1 MSTKEEI
8 IKIQPE
14 IEELARSYGLDFFP
28 VIFELVDYDTMNQL
42 AAYGGFPIRYPHWR
56 FGMEYDQLSKGY
68 RYGLQKI
75 YEVVINT
82 NPCYAYLMDVNALV
96 DQKLV
101 MAHVYAHC
109 DFFKNNFF
117 FSHTN
122 RKMIDEMANHAA
134 RIRRHIDRFG
144 LETVENFI
152 DVCLSLE
159 NLIDYHSP
167 YIKRKNGDREV
178 SDNGA
183 PKPRI
188 KKLKSKKY
196 MEKFINPPE
205 FIERQKQRLEKEEQA
220 KKKKAQ
226 HLPEEPQRDVLL
238 FLLEH
243 APLEEWQQDILSII
257 REEAYYFA
265 PQGMTKIMNEG
276 WATYWH
282 SRMMTRHLLEPKE
295 VVDYAE
301 HHSGTVANHPGRL
314 NPYRI
319 GYLLFQDIEDRWNK
333 GKFGKDWEEC
343 DDWREKKH
351 WDKQL
356 GLGMQKIF
364 EVRKLYNDVTFIDT
378 FLTEDFA
385 REHKLFSF
393 AYNKENR
400 RYEIESREFNLIK
413 KRLLQSL
420 TNMGQPIIWV
430 LDANYKNRG
439 ELLLRHQFEGIP
451 LDEQYAEDVLKNLHT
466 IWKRPVHITT
476 KDEEGSP
483 TMLGFDGKN
492 FYKKPRKKNKKN
504 K

>member
-1 MSTKEEI
+1 MITKADI
-8 IKIQPE
+8 LAIQPE
-14 IEELARSYGLDFFP
+14 IEGFAREFGLDFFP
-28 VIFELVDYDTMNQL
+28 VIFELVDYDTMSQL

-75 YEVVINT
+75 YEMVINT
-82 NPCYAYLMDVNALV
+82 NPCYAYLMESNSLV

-109 DFFKNNFF
+109 DFFKHNFY

-122 RKMIDEMANHAA
+122 RKMIDEMANHAI
-134 RIRRHIDRFG
+134 RINRYIDRYG
-144 LETVENFI
+144 LDTVENFI
-152 DVCLSLE
+152 DICLSLE

-167 YIKRKNGDREV
+167 YIKRRKETDT
-178 SDNGA
+178 GA
-183 PKPRI
+183 DSEQQPRI
-188 KKLKSKKY
+188 KRLRSKKY

-205 FIERQKQRLEKEEQA
+205 FIEVQLKELEEKRNQELKPFPSQ
-220 KKKKAQ
+220 
-226 HLPEEPQRDVLL
+226 PERDVLL
-238 FLLEH
+238 FLLEN
-243 APLEEWQQDILSII
+243 APLENWQYDVLGII

-282 SRMMTRHLLEPKE
+282 ATIMTQRALEPSE
-295 VVDYAE
+295 VLDYAD

-319 GYLLFQDIEDRWNK
+319 GYLLFKDIEDRWNK
-333 GKFGKDWEEC
+333 GQFGKEWEEC
-343 DDWREKKH
+343 TDYRERKN
-351 WDKQL
+351 WDQQL
-356 GLGMQKIF
+356 GLGRQKIF

-393 AYNKENR
+393 AYNKENK
-400 RYEIESREFNLIK
+400 RYEIESREFYMIK

-420 TNMGQPIIWV
+420 TNMGQPIISV
-430 LDANYKNRG
+430 VDANFKNRN
-439 ELLLRHQFEGIP
+439 ELYLMHHFEGIE
-451 LDEQYAEDVLKNLHT
+451 LDAGYATDTLANLYK
-466 IWKRPVHITT
+466 IWKRPVHIQTVVNEKAT
-476 KDEEGSP
+476 VLS
-483 TMLGFDGKN
+483 FDGKEFRN
-492 FYKKPRKKNKKN
+492 QTISEN
-504 K
+504 

>member
-1 MSTKEEI
+1 MSVTQKDI
-8 IKIQPE
+8 LAIQPE
-14 IEELARSYGLDFFP
+14 IEALARSYGLDFFP

-75 YEVVINT
+75 YEMVINT
-82 NPCYAYLMDVNALV
+82 NPCYAYLMDVNAMV

-109 DFFKNNFF
+109 DFFKNNFY

-122 RKMIDEMANHAA
+122 RKMIDEMANHAI
-134 RIRRHIDRFG
+134 RIRRYIDRYG

-167 YIKRKNGDREV
+167 YIKRKNDQREV
-178 SDNGA
+178 SENGA
-183 PKPRI
+183 PKPQI

-205 FIERQKQRLEKEEQA
+205 FIEAQ
-220 KKKKAQ
+220 KKKAMERKQ
-226 HLPEEPQRDVLL
+226 QTISYPAQPERDVLL

-243 APLEEWQQDILSII
+243 APLENWQRDVLGII

-282 SRMMTRHLLEPKE
+282 ATMMTRNLLHSKE

-333 GKFGKDWEEC
+333 GKFGKEWEEC
-343 DDWREKKH
+343 DDWKEKKN

-356 GLGMQKIF
+356 GLGRQKIF

-378 FLTEDFA
+378 FLTEEFA

-400 RYEIESREFNLIK
+400 RYEIESREFQMIK

-420 TNMGQPIIWV
+420 TNMGQPIIEV
-430 LDANYKNRG
+430 VEANYKNRG
-439 ELLLRHQFEGIP
+439 ELFLQHKFEGVE
-451 LDEQYAEDVLKNLHT
+451 LDVQYARDTMRNLFHL
-466 IWKRPVHITT
+466 WKRPVNIQTVVN
-476 KDEEGSP
+476 ESP
-483 TMLGFDGKN
+483 VVLSFDGQE
-492 FYKKPRKKNKKN
+492 YHEVEIETA
-504 K
+504 

>member
-1 MSTKEEI
+1 MITKEDI
-8 IKIQPE
+8 LAIQPE
-14 IEELARSYGLDFFP
+14 IEGYAREYGLDFFP
-28 VIFELVDYDTMNQL
+28 VIFELVDYDTMSQL

-75 YEVVINT
+75 YEMVINT
-82 NPCYAYLMDVNALV
+82 NPCYAYLMESNSLV

-109 DFFKNNFF
+109 DFFKNNFY

-122 RKMIDEMANHAA
+122 RKMIDEMANHAI
-134 RIRRHIDRFG
+134 RINRYIDRYG
-144 LETVENFI
+144 LDTVENFI
-152 DVCLSLE
+152 DICLSLE

-167 YIKRKNGDREV
+167 YIKRRKESESTNENDQR
-178 SDNGA
+178 
-183 PKPRI
+183 PRI
-188 KKLKSKKY
+188 KRLRSKKY

-205 FIERQKQRLEKEEQA
+205 FIEAQIKEMDEKEKQDI
-220 KKKKAQ
+220 KPFPPQ
-226 HLPEEPQRDVLL
+226 PERDVLL

-243 APLEEWQQDILSII
+243 APLENWQYDVLGII

-282 SRMMTRHLLEPKE
+282 STIMTQKALKPSE
-295 VVDYAE
+295 VLDYAD

-319 GYLLFQDIEDRWNK
+319 GYLLFKDIEERWNK
-333 GKFGKDWEEC
+333 GQFGKEWEEC
-343 DDWREKKH
+343 TDYREKKN
-351 WDKQL
+351 WDKKL
-356 GLGMQKIF
+356 GLGRQKIF

-393 AYNKENR
+393 AYNKENK
-400 RYEIESREFNLIK
+400 RYEIESREFHMIK

-420 TNMGQPIIWV
+420 TNMGQPIISV
-430 LDANYKNRG
+430 VDANYKNRN
-439 ELLLRHQFEGIP
+439 ELYLMHHFEGIE
-451 LDEQYAEDVLKNLHT
+451 LDAGYATDTLANLYK
-466 IWKRPVHITT
+466 IWKRPVHIQTVVNEKAT
-476 KDEEGSP
+476 IIS
-483 TMLGFDGKN
+483 FDGREFRN
-492 FYKKPRKKNKKN
+492 QTISEN
-504 K
+504 